1 MHILVFGGITV
12 KESKEKKSKLPPA
25 MSEEAREKQMIA
37 LAVDCVEERM
47 RTGKASASEYVYYLK
62 IASTEEK
69 KRREKLEEEIKLLRA
84 KTEAYESGKQI
95 EKLYA
100 DAISAM
106 SLYSGNNR

>member
-1 MHILVFGGITV
+1 MT
-12 KESKEKKSKLPPA
+12 
-25 MSEEAREKQMIA
+25 EEARENQMVA
-37 LAVDCVEERM
+37 LAVECVEERM

-62 IASTEEK
+62 LASTEEK

>member
-1 MHILVFGGITV
+1 M
-12 KESKEKKSKLPPA
+12 SEKKDKKAKLRPA
-25 MSEEAREKQMIA
+25 MSEEAREKQMVA
-37 LAVDCVEERM
+37 LAIDCVEERM

-95 EKLYA
+95 QQLYEN
-100 DAISAM
+100 AIQAM
-106 SLYSGNNR
+106 SIYSGNSR

>member
-1 MHILVFGGITV
+1 MT
-12 KESKEKKSKLPPA
+12 
-25 MSEEAREKQMIA
+25 EEAREKQMVA

-62 IASTEEK
+62 LASTEEK

-95 EKLYA
+95 EKLYT
-100 DAISAM
+100 DAINAM

>member
-1 MHILVFGGITV
+1 
-12 KESKEKKSKLPPA
+12 

-62 IASTEEK
+62 LASTEEEK
-69 KRREKLEEEIKLLRA
+69 KREKLEEEIKLLRA

-95 EKLYA
+95 QKLYE

-106 SLYSGNNR
+106 SLYSGNGR